1 MLDLRILNLLS
12 SVRMVK
18 KIHCC
23 WFGADMPE
31 SVQNNIALWKK
42 ANPDFEIKVHTEANI
57 NISGNRY
64 AKAALENHAWAFLS
78 DIVRLQALYEE
89 GGVYLDVDVEL
100 IRPLS
105 DLVETADKLTMGYM
119 YNCALGTAVIYSPPR
134 HPIIRDVLK
143 RYEKI
148 KPGEFPVNNS
158 IFTEY
163 FINSVPGFLLN
174 GKEWENEFCHIYP
187 KEFFEQPA
195 FIRNRGISIHHCCGS
210 WNPHATSLFKN
221 LVSYSMLSHLKKWL
235 ARKWRTYRACQCN
248 EFNPVYRAALQGKS
262 IPFHARWYSN

>member
-1 MLDLRILNLLS
+1 M
-12 SVRMVK
+12 
-18 KIHCC
+18 HYC
-23 WFGADMPE
+23 WFGPDMPK
-31 SVQNNIALWKK
+31 SVKNNVEQWK
-42 ANPDFEIKVHTEANI
+42 AQNPDFEIKLHTESNI
-57 NISGNRY
+57 NISSVDF
-64 AKAALENHAWAFLS
+64 AKAALDNQAWAFLS

-100 IRPLS
+100 IKPLS
-105 DLVETADKLTMGYM
+105 SLVETSDKLTMGYM
-119 YNCALGTAVIYSPPR
+119 YDCALGTAVIYAPPH
-134 HPIIRDVLK
+134 HPFIKDILK

-174 GKEWENEFCHIYP
+174 GKEWGNEYCHIYP

-195 FIRNRGISIHHCCGS
+195 FIRNRGISIHHCYGS
-210 WNPHATSLFKN
+210 WNPHATSLLKN
-221 LVSYSMLSHLKKWL
+221 VVSYSMLSHLKKWL
-235 ARKWRTYRACQCN
+235 ARKWRTYRACQSN

-262 IPFHARWYSN
+262 IPFHARWYSNKSLDRTLNGN

>member
-1 MLDLRILNLLS
+1 
-12 SVRMVK
+12 
-18 KIHCC
+18 
-23 WFGADMPE
+23 MPE

-42 ANPDFEIKVHTEANI
+42 ANPDFEIKVHTETNI

-64 AKAALENHAWAFLS
+64 AKAALDSHAWAFLS
-78 DIVRLQALYEE
+78 DIVRLQALYAE

-119 YNCALGTAVIYSPPR
+119 YDCALGTAVIYSPPR
-134 HPIIRDVLK
+134 HPFIRDILN

-148 KPGEFPVNNS
+148 KQGVLPVNNS

-174 GKEWENEFCHIYP
+174 GKEWGNEYCHIYP

-195 FIRNRGISIHHCCGS
+195 FIRNRGMAIHHCCGS
-210 WNPHATSLFKN
+210 WKSATGK
-221 LVSYSMLSHLKKWL
+221 SYENKYCFSVFSHLKKWA
-235 ARKWRTYRACQCN
+235 ARKWRTYRACQDN
-248 EFNPVYRAALQGKS
+248 EFTPVYRAALQGKS